1 MNLHPD
7 SVRQE
12 IARLLLLYPELAEDD
27 VLRADMIEAE
37 TTVHEFLSRVLRRLA
52 ERQALAV
59 GISEYAKD
67 IGERK
72 ARVERGCEA
81 LRDLIF
87 KIMNDAKLRKV
98 ELPEATLSVRATGP
112 KVIITDEAALP
123 DICIKIKR
131 EPDKTAIKE
140 SLASGQHVP
149 GAELSNG
156 SETLSIR
163 IK

>member
-12 IARLLLLYPELAEDD
+12 IANLMLAYPELAEDE
-27 VLRADMIEAE
+27 VLRADMIEGE
-37 TTVHEFLSRVLRRLA
+37 TSVHDFLSYVVRRIG
-52 ERQALAV
+52 ERQALAN
-59 GISEYAKD
+59 GIADYAKD

-72 ARVERGCEA
+72 ARVERGVEA
-81 LRDLIF
+81 LRSLIF
-87 KIMNDAKLRKV
+87 KIMNDAQLRKV
-98 ELPEATLSVRATGP
+98 ELPEATLSVRAVPP

-123 DICIKIKR
+123 EQFFKIKR

-140 SLASGQHVP
+140 CLATGVVP

-156 SETLSIR
+156 SETISIR

>member
-12 IARLLLLYPELAEDD
+12 IARLLLLYPELEADD
-27 VLRADMIEAE
+27 VLRADMIEGC
-37 TTVHEFLSRVLRRLA
+37 TSVHDFLSKVVRLIGETEATA
-52 ERQALAV
+52 EGTAHYQKEV
-59 GISEYAKD
+59 
-67 IGERK
+67 GERK
-72 ARVERGCEA
+72 ARLERRAEA
-81 LRDLIF
+81 YRVLAYR
-87 KIMNDAKLRKV
+87 IMNDAKLRKV